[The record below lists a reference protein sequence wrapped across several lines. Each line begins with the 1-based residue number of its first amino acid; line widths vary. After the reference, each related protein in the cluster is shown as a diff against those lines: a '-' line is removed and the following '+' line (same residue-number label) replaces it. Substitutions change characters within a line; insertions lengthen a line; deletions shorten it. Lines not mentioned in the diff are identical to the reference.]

1 MILKKLLLTLALVFV
16 TSTGHCAISYSS
28 LTGSF
33 STTDA
38 TSYTTASITPS
49 ANKLILLSVLSV
61 QTGGPPVPT
70 ITGNGLTWVEV
81 DSNLNTTTNNRRITI
96 FRAMGAFPSTG
107 TITIDFGGSTQAR
120 CIWSV
125 SEFDGVDTGGTNGS
139 SAIVQT
145 TETSATPGNA
155 TSVTLTLSAFADTAN
170 VAYGLMWLFSAE
182 DITNGSGFTSIY
194 ENSSGEGAQNMSTQ
208 YKLNDNTV
216 DWSWTSNVTYGAI
229 ALEIAVAPAGG
240 GGGTPGQNMTKIII
254 MGGS

>member
-1 MILKKLLLTLALVFV
+1 MTPKKLLLVAAFLLI
-16 TSTGHCAISYSS
+16 SRTGYCAIAYSS

-38 TSYTTASITPS
+38 TSYTTASITPT
-49 ANKLILLSVLSV
+49 ANALVLLTVLSV

-70 ITGNGLTWVEV
+70 VTGNGLTWVEEE
-81 DSNLNTTTNNRRITI
+81 SNLNTTTNNRRITI
-96 FRAMGAFPSTG
+96 FRAMGASPSTG
-107 TITIDFGGSTQAR
+107 TITIDFAGNTQAR

-125 SEFDGVDTGGTNGS
+125 SEYTGVDTSGTNGS
-139 SAIVQT
+139 GAIVQK

-155 TSVTLTLSAFADTAN
+155 TSVTLTLSAFSDTSN
-170 VAYGLMWLFSAE
+170 MAYGAMWLFSAE

-194 ENSSGEGAQNMSTQ
+194 ENSSGEGAQNMSTE

-254 MGGS
+254 MGNQ